1 MNKAIII
8 PAVKKNV
15 AFNDDLMKKMAG
27 QSLIERVINKAKEIV
42 EEEHIYVVTDS
53 EEIRLFSQRKS
64 VQHYFERSLK
74 LLPGIAI
81 ESLVGFMSTIADKY
95 QTFILLS
102 PYTPLLQS
110 TEIQKALKTFCASEA
125 KLLIPVKKEFSRIFT
140 GSQKDIRGVLGGEPE
155 QALLVGTQSFQII
168 SSGLIGDGLLRS
180 SNYPLTYELDH
191 DLIEIKSYQDWW
203 VCEKLLNRRRI
214 IFRVIGNA
222 EVGVGHIQRALTLA
236 HEITDHE
243 IRFVCEEKSRVA
255 VAKLAGY
262 DYWLGVYRSEEIE
275 DQILALEPNL
285 VVNDILDTSSDYITR
300 LRAHNI
306 QVINFEDMGKGAV
319 YSNITINELYDDPT
333 IEGENILWGQE
344 YFFVREEFNDAK
356 PCQFKDKVDSLLLMF
371 GGADPSDFTRK
382 ILRMVK
388 DDCGRKAIKVYVLTG
403 SDYPFIEE
411 LEKEIEQITNIEVEY
426 HHSIGVVSHI
436 MEKVQVAISSN
447 GRTAYELAHMNI
459 PSIVL
464 SHHERENTHKFA
476 SEKNGH
482 IPIGTYKE
490 VGTEEKLMQ
499 AFQRLATD
507 TDYRR
512 QLFDRI
518 QPFQFVKNK
527 KKIMNLIY
535 SLLKH

>member
-1 MNKAIII
+1 
-8 PAVKKNV
+8 
-15 AFNDDLMKKMAG
+15 MAG
-27 QSLIERVINKAKEIV
+27 QSLIERAINKAKEIV

-53 EEIRLFSQRKS
+53 EEIRLFSERKS
-64 VQHYFERSLK
+64 VRHYFEKSLK
-74 LLPGIAI
+74 LLPGVVI
-81 ESLVGFMSTIADKY
+81 ESLVGFLSTIANKY

-102 PYTPLLQS
+102 PYAPLLQS
-110 TEIQKALKTFCASEA
+110 TEIQKALQAFYASET

-140 GSQKDIRGVLGGEPE
+140 GSQKNIRGVLDGESE
-155 QALLVGTQSFQII
+155 QALLVETQSFQII
-168 SSGLIGDGLLRS
+168 SSSLIGDGLLRS
-180 SNYPLTYELDH
+180 SAYPLTYELGH

-203 VCEKLLNRRRI
+203 VCEKLLNRKRI
-214 IFRVIGNA
+214 IFRVIGDV

-243 IRFVCEEKSRVA
+243 IRFVCEEKSRIA

-262 DYWLGVYRSEEIE
+262 DYWMGIYRPEEIE
-275 DQILALEPNL
+275 DQILALEPDL
-285 VVNDILDTSSDYITR
+285 VVNDILDTSSNYIKR
-300 LRAHNI
+300 LRSNNI
-306 QVINFEDMGKGAV
+306 AVINFEDLDEGAV
-319 YSNITINELYDDPT
+319 YSNITINEMYDDPT

-344 YFFVREEFNDAK
+344 YFFIREEFNDAK

-371 GGADPSDFTRK
+371 GGTDPSDFTRK

-403 SDYPFIEE
+403 NGYHFIEE
-411 LEKEIEQITNIEVEY
+411 LEKEIEQITNVEVEY

-476 SEKNGH
+476 CEKNGH
-482 IPIGTYKE
+482 IPMGIYKE
-490 VGTEEKLMQ
+490 VETQEKLMQ
-499 AFQRLATD
+499 AFKRLTTD

-518 QPFQFVKNK
+518 QPFRFVKNK
-527 KKIMNLIY
+527 KKIMNLIN